1 MPTTTAWTTNGT
13 RNVPPKMNAPMRR
26 RLSSRGGLPRIGR
39 KNAAA
44 TAACTNWPANW
55 TNIID
60 AGTCGLS
67 TAVSCACVGSSAAAY
82 SHQRRAGAISSAASR
97 IPCGSQ
103 ISVGPPGT
111 NRSSIPIAPPA

>member
-1 MPTTTAWTTNGT
+1 
-13 RNVPPKMNAPMRR
+13 MNAPMRR

-39 KNAAA
+39 SSAAA

-60 AGTCGLS
+60 AGTCGLKA
-67 TAVSCACVGSSAAAY
+67 TVRCTWVGSSATAY
-82 SHQRRAGAISSAASR
+82 SHQRRTGAVSSAASR

-111 NRSSIPIAPPA
+111 NRIPIPIAPPA